1 MPRSP
6 DPLKLFAWFTF
17 VIFLLITTGCSA
29 ELVTPLPSLL
39 ADPSPSLAATITSTT
54 TAMPTSTLFNTVTP
68 TPLPTITPTAT
79 PIQISPV
86 FQRCLQ
92 FQTSSPPMLNGRLV
106 LSGFRIKGRYQGSI
120 EGESYLLDLQSGE
133 RISLGHTRFET
144 VSPDG
149 KWLAYYDTEQEQVA
163 VVDYEGRLIYET
175 PAPQGQLW
183 PAYWL
188 DNQRLLLNQYI
199 PVTPGP
205 SGPAFDL
212 VMLNPFTDERQEWHP
227 EFPNQMEANPD
238 WLLYSNLV
246 FNPALTHLIYPV
258 YEEDFP
264 IVLWNVQS
272 EQVIREIYW
281 ASRSTMPRWSPDG
294 RYFVTDAPLGSESV
308 EFVPYIGFENS
319 LPYQGGTE
327 LFLVNLDGDVK
338 RLTYFTV
345 LQERRQSGYIWAR
358 DGHRIAFYSL
368 YWDSFTPDLV
378 YVDLDTGRVF
388 DYCATRPLPGNHLA
402 IPIFPPDI
410 VWSPDGDYLA
420 VTFLDNEFNYTVN
433 LVELS
438 TGYAWQIGEDL
449 SVMGWMVPQE

>member
-29 ELVTPLPSLL
+29 ELVTPLPSNL

-54 TAMPTSTLFNTVTP
+54 TATPTPTLFSTVTP
-68 TPLPTITPTAT
+68 TPLPTIPPTAT

-92 FQTSSPPMLNGRLV
+92 FQTSPPPMLNGKLV
-106 LSGFRIKGRYQGSI
+106 LSGFRIRPANEMAV
-120 EGESYLLDLQSGE
+120 EGDSYLLDLQSGE

-175 PAPQGQLW
+175 PAPQRLLW
-183 PAYWL
+183 SAYWL

-199 PVTPGP
+199 PVTSSP
-205 SGPAFDL
+205 SGPAFAL
-212 VMLNPFTDERQEWHP
+212 VILNPFTDERQEWSP
-227 EFPNQMEANPD
+227 DFPPQAYANQYWM
-238 WLLYSNLV
+238 LYSNLV
-246 FNPALTHLIYPV
+246 FNPALTHLIYSAR
-258 YEEDFP
+258 EEGDFP

-272 EQVIREIYW
+272 EEVIRKIYW
-281 ASRSTMPRWSPDG
+281 GSRLTMPRWSPDG
-294 RYFVTDAPLGSESV
+294 RYFVTDAPLRSDRTEP
-308 EFVPYIGFENS
+308 FINFEDS

-327 LFLVNLDGDVK
+327 LFLVNQDGDLQ

-358 DGHRIAFYSL
+358 DGHRIAFYSQ
-368 YWDSFTPDLV
+368 YRRYPPDLV
-378 YVDLDTGRVF
+378 YIDLDTGRVF
-388 DYCATRPLPGNHLA
+388 DYCETRPLPENHDFTL
-402 IPIFPPDI
+402 IYPPDI
-410 VWSPDGDYLA
+410 VWLPEGDYLA
-420 VTFLDNEFNYTVN
+420 VTFLDNEFRYTVN

-438 TGYAWQIGEDL
+438 TGDAWQIGEDL
-449 SVMGWMVPQE
+449 SVMGWMVSP